1 MIIFFIKK
9 KEIRYFSR
17 IYKVKGEKYMEK
29 IIEFLKKNI
38 LLVVSI
44 LIIIVL
50 GGLSGYFYYL
60 YSVTD
65 TIECPKCEINN
76 DSELDNNKIFVDV
89 KGSVKNPGVYEV
101 ESTSIINDVIKL
113 AGGFKSNAYKNNI
126 NLSKKVSDELVI
138 YVFSKYEYSLLNKEK
153 TTQEEC
159 TSSTYNIDNCKDS
172 SMIISGKDDTKK
184 VDSTNQDSK
193 VDELKVI
200 NINTATTLELI
211 TLPGLGEKK
220 AEAIIKYREEHGN
233 FEKTEDIKNV
243 SGIGNS
249 LYESIKNLIT
259 V

>member
-1 MIIFFIKK
+1 
-9 KEIRYFSR
+9 
-17 IYKVKGEKYMEK
+17 MEK
-29 IIEFLKKNI
+29 IIEFLKSNI

-44 LIIIVL
+44 IVIIVL

-172 SMIISGKDDTKK
+172 SMIISGNTDTKK
-184 VDSTNQDSK
+184 ADSTNQDSK
-193 VDELKVI
+193 VEELKVI
-200 NINTATTLELI
+200 NINTATTLELT

-233 FEKTEDIKNV
+233 FEKIEDIKNV

-249 LYESIKNLIT
+249 LYESIKDLIT